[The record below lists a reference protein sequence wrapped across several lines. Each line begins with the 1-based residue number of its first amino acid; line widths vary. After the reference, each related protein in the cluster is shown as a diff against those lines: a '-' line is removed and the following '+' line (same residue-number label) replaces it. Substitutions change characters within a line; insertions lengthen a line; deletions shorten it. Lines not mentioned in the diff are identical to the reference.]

1 LFVAF
6 ASPVGAVAAAVAAQR
21 ALAAHPW
28 PMEGSLGVRMGPHTG
43 EGILGGDNYLGL
55 DVHRAARIAAAGHG
69 GQVLVS
75 GATRGLVANAL
86 PQGVSLRDLGRHR
99 LRDLAVAEHLYDLVI
114 EGLPAEFPPPRTLG
128 TTPRNLPVQLTS
140 FVGRD
145 EEVAEVERLLDRAR
159 LVTLTGPGG
168 VGKTRLALAVAERVR
183 GRLDAGVVFVSLVGV
198 TRPEQVLAAITRAIG
213 ADLGGTDAPLEA
225 LAEQL
230 GDGRW
235 LLVLDNLEQVLE
247 VAGDLEELL
256 ARCPRLA
263 ILVTSRT
270 VLGLGA
276 EQEYPVPPLL
286 LPADPAGV
294 PLEELLASPAVAL
307 FVDRARAV
315 RPDFALTQ
323 GNASVVV
330 ELCRRLE
337 GLPLRA
343 TVQWSV
349 DLLEPD
355 EQSLLETAA
364 VFVDGWTLQAAAEV
378 AGVDEDRVLELT
390 EALARH
396 SLISLDRAGGP
407 APGPRLRMLE
417 TIRVFVAERLDARP
431 DVAEVG
437 RRHAD
442 YYRGLAEQADQPRR
456 AVGQQLRGASQS
468 EWVERLQVEA
478 GNLAAAVRWYLA
490 HDPGPLPHLFRVLWP
505 FWSQRDH
512 LGEARSWIDQLLPS
526 ADSLDPQARAELL
539 WAVMVTAREV
549 GDDAMALSA
558 RQRLAPLL
566 AGIADPYLHAASQLA
581 MAWTSPIVDDLG
593 GALREA
599 SASLEEF
606 RGQAEPLGTTSAGL
620 TLGSVETT
628 MGRYHDALRHLT
640 EARDLAVRLGNAW
653 LTATSQML
661 LGTLALVQGRLEDA
675 QALLEEALDRSL
687 AARSTQLVTLCLAG
701 FAQLTFAEGNA
712 EQAALLA
719 GAAEGLRRLVGLRAW
734 PSHRRAEA
742 ALVDQIRQALGV
754 DRFDQ
759 AFAAGARLS
768 QREAVAVVHDRLGGS
783 VTAP

>member
-1 LFVAF
+1 
-6 ASPVGAVAAAVAAQR
+6 
-21 ALAAHPW
+21 
-28 PMEGSLGVRMGPHTG
+28 MGPHTG

-315 RPDFALTQ
+315 RPDFALTPGQ
-323 GNASVVV
+323 
-330 ELCRRLE
+330 RL
-337 GLPLRA
+337 GGGG
-343 TVQWSV
+343 
-349 DLLEPD
+349 
-355 EQSLLETAA
+355 A
-364 VFVDGWTLQAAAEV
+364 VSAP
-378 AGVDEDRVLELT
+378 
-390 EALARH
+390 
-396 SLISLDRAGGP
+396 GGP
-407 APGPRLRMLE
+407 APAGHRAVECGPVGAGRAVAAGDRGR
-417 TIRVFVAERLDARP
+417 IRRRLDP
-431 DVAEVG
+431 PG
-437 RRHAD
+437 RRRGRRRGRGSGAGAD
-442 YYRGLAEQADQPRR
+442 RG
-456 AVGQQLRGASQS
+456 
-468 EWVERLQVEA
+468 
-478 GNLAAAVRWYLA
+478 
-490 HDPGPLPHLFRVLWP
+490 PGPP
-505 FWSQRDH
+505 
-512 LGEARSWIDQLLPS
+512 
-526 ADSLDPQARAELL
+526 
-539 WAVMVTAREV
+539 
-549 GDDAMALSA
+549 
-558 RQRLAPLL
+558 
-566 AGIADPYLHAASQLA
+566 
-581 MAWTSPIVDDLG
+581 
-593 GALREA
+593 
-599 SASLEEF
+599 
-606 RGQAEPLGTTSAGL
+606 
-620 TLGSVETT
+620 
-628 MGRYHDALRHLT
+628 
-640 EARDLAVRLGNAW
+640 
-653 LTATSQML
+653 
-661 LGTLALVQGRLEDA
+661 
-675 QALLEEALDRSL
+675 
-687 AARSTQLVTLCLAG
+687 
-701 FAQLTFAEGNA
+701 
-712 EQAALLA
+712 
-719 GAAEGLRRLVGLRAW
+719 
-734 PSHRRAEA
+734 
-742 ALVDQIRQALGV
+742 
-754 DRFDQ
+754 
-759 AFAAGARLS
+759 
-768 QREAVAVVHDRLGGS
+768 
-783 VTAP
+783 